1 MIHWT
6 LDTVTTLTRGIRR
19 GPGDLIVTGV
29 STDSRNVAASDLFVA
44 IAGESFDGHDYS
56 EAALSAGAAAVL
68 VEAGRVEAEPR
79 VEVADT
85 QRALL
90 DLAIGRR
97 AELDVPVVA
106 ITGSTGKTSTKDMI
120 AAAMGADSWAS
131 PASYNNE
138 IGVPLTVLATPDGAS
153 SLIVEVGSRGPGHI
167 ASLAPAVVPDVAVV
181 TNLGL
186 VHLETFGT
194 TDELAAAKSEL
205 LGALSEDG
213 IAILPYGEGRL
224 SFAGEELRFGEDPR
238 ADVAVSNVELD
249 EVGRARFILN
259 GFGATIEVGLTMAG
273 AHQALNAAAAAA
285 AAVAAGRD
293 LEAAVAGIEAA
304 VGSPWRMEVHRGT
317 FIVVNDSYNA
327 NPTSVE
333 AALRTTAQLS
343 DRLVAVLGLMA
354 ELGTVSESEHERV
367 GALARELG
375 FDPVIVVGDAP
386 GLVEGAGTV
395 ALPVSDIAAA
405 RKSVMDAMQP
415 GGAVLVKG
423 SRVVGLEVLASQL
436 AEEAAA

>member
-6 LDTVTTLTRGIRR
+6 LDTVAALASGIVC
-19 GPGDLIVTGV
+19 GSGNLIVTGV
-29 STDSRNVAASDLFVA
+29 STDSRQVAAGDLFVA
-44 IAGESFDGHDYS
+44 IAGESFDGHDYC
-56 EAALSAGAAAVL
+56 EDAVSAGATAVL
-68 VEAGRVEAEPR
+68 VEAGRVEVEPR
-79 VEVADT
+79 VEVAGT

-90 DLAIGRR
+90 GLAVGRR
-97 AELDVPVVA
+97 GELDIPVVA

-120 AAAMGADSWAS
+120 AAAMGDGSWAS

-153 SLIVEVGSRGPGHI
+153 SLVVEVGSRGSGHI
-167 ASLAPAVVPDVAVV
+167 ASLVPAVVPDVAVV

-194 TDELAAAKSEL
+194 PEVLAAAKSEL
-205 LGALSEDG
+205 LGALGEDG
-213 IAILPYGEGRL
+213 VAVLPYGEERL
-224 SFAGEELRFGEDPR
+224 GFRGQEIRFGEDTR
-238 ADVAVSNVELD
+238 ADVVVSGVRLD
-249 EVGRARFILN
+249 DVGRAAFTLS
-259 GFGATIEVGLTMAG
+259 GFGSTIEVKLTMAG
-273 AHQALNAAAAAA
+273 SHQPLNAAAAVA

-293 LEAAVAGIEAA
+293 LEAAVAGIETA
-304 VGSPWRMEVHRGT
+304 VGSPWRMEVHRGA

-354 ELGTVSESEHERV
+354 ELGAVSESEHNRI

-386 GLVEGAGTV
+386 GLVEGAGTA
-395 ALPVSDIAAA
+395 ALAVPDIEAA
-405 RKSVMDAMQP
+405 RKSVIDAMQP